1 MASHHIALGDDTISM
16 SAAVADKLIARG
28 QGDAALL
35 YLYLLR
41 RRGYLDPVSYTH
53 LDVYKRQ
60 PLYLPLFRVTLSMV
74 TPIAKS
80 VNASKHL
87 DPSKMNP
94 AMTAG
99 SPTTSV

>member
-41 RRGYLDPVSYTH
+41 RRGYLDPEQAARQLQWSRLQLDSALAH
-53 LDVYKRQ
+53 LRE
-60 PLYLPLFRVTLSMV
+60 LGL
-74 TPIAKS
+74 
-80 VNASKHL
+80 
-87 DPSKMNP
+87 
-94 AMTAG
+94 AG
-99 SPTTSV
+99 GGDQQQHCP

>member
-41 RRGYLDPVSYTH
+41 RRGYLDPEQAA
-53 LDVYKRQ
+53 RQ
-60 PLYLPLFRVTLSMV
+60 LQWSPAPAGQRPGPPAGAGLGRRRRPSPSSLPRPPGPR
-74 TPIAKS
+74 TP
-80 VNASKHL
+80 
-87 DPSKMNP
+87 P
-94 AMTAG
+94 
-99 SPTTSV
+99 PTPPPT